1 MIRNAIITCLWLPA
15 FSAALSAQT
24 PKQPQQPPDFRG
36 GPPFGGPGQEDRKI
50 LNQFD
55 KDANSRLDKTERA
68 AAREF
73 LKQNPAQ
80 NRGGPMGG
88 RGRPGGPMGGPMQGE
103 TTAPQPGEKITPAD
117 VQPSAAPL
125 YDPNTLRT
133 LFFEFENADWE
144 AELEAFHG
152 TDVEVPA
159 KLTADGKV
167 YQGVGVR
174 FRGMSSY
181 MMVPSGR
188 KRSFNVSVDYTEKK
202 QRLGGVKTLNLLNC
216 NGDGSFLS
224 AALFSHLARKHLPA
238 PRVNLVRVVVN
249 GENWG
254 IYANQEQF
262 NKDFI
267 KANYGTTEGA
277 RWKVRGSPGGRGGLE
292 YLGDDP
298 APYRQRYEMKGGDDD
313 DWHALIRLCKT
324 LCQTPPD
331 KLEAAIAPILN
342 LDEALWFLTLDCGLI
357 NSDGYWTRASDYSIY
372 RDPTG
377 KFHVSPCDMNE
388 AFREPEGMGM
398 GGPGGPGGR
407 GGWGGRGVQW
417 PQDGDRREM
426 RPGGD
431 FPGGPQPPMG
441 PDAQPPANGERPN
454 IPTPPSGPGAD
465 NNADQRRINRP
476 RPEGVKLD
484 PLVGID
490 DETKPLRSKLLAVPA
505 LRERY
510 LANVRKFA
518 SEDLAWET
526 LGPVVASY
534 RKLLEPE
541 IAKDT
546 RKNSTTEE
554 FLKLTADT
562 PATAQA
568 EPAQPEPGAF
578 RRGPGRGGM
587 PIRSFADQRRAFL
600 LEKPKTETSQTER

>member
-1 MIRNAIITCLWLPA
+1 MIRTTLLTCLWLPA
-15 FSAALSAQT
+15 LTAALPAQT
-24 PKQPQQPPDFRG
+24 PEIPQAPDFRG
-36 GPPFGGPGQEDRKI
+36 GPPPGGPMQESRKI
-50 LNQFD
+50 LKQFD
-55 KDANSRLDKTERA
+55 KNSDSRLDQTERA

-88 RGRPGGPMGGPMQGE
+88 GRGRPGGPGPMGGD
-103 TTAPQPGEKITPAD
+103 TTPPTPGEKITPAN

-125 YDPNTLRT
+125 YDPKTLRT
-133 LFFEFENADWE
+133 LFLDFENADWE

-152 TDVEVPA
+152 TDVDVPA

-181 MMVPSGR
+181 MMVGTGR
-188 KRSFNVSVDYTEKK
+188 KRSFNVSIDHTEKK
-202 QRLGGVKTLNLLNC
+202 QRLGGVKTLNLLNS

-224 AALFSHLARKHLPA
+224 AALFSHLARKHMPA
-238 PRVNLVRVVVN
+238 PRVNLVRIVIN

-267 KANYGTTEGA
+267 KANYGTAEGA
-277 RWKVRGSPGGRGGLE
+277 RWKVSGSPNGRGGLD

-298 APYRQRYEMKGGDDD
+298 APYRQRYEMKGGDED

-331 KLEAAIAPILN
+331 KLEAAIAPILDLN
-342 LDEALWFLTLDCGLI
+342 EALWFLTLDCGLI

-388 AFREPEGMGM
+388 AFREPEGMG
-398 GGPGGPGGR
+398 GPGGR
-407 GGWGGRGVQW
+407 GGPGGFGGGPRG
-417 PQDGDRREM
+417 M
-426 RPGGD
+426 RPERG
-431 FPGGPQPPMG
+431 FPERPDAPQVPGNPQGTGTPQG
-441 PDAQPPANGERPN
+441 PDAQNPHPRPEQGFPTPPANGDQAPRPN
-454 IPTPPSGPGAD
+454 I
-465 NNADQRRINRP
+465 RP
-476 RPEGVKLD
+476 RAEGVKLD
-484 PLVGID
+484 PLVGLD
-490 DETKPLRSKLLAVPA
+490 DASKPLRSKLLAVPA

-510 LANVRKFA
+510 LANMRKFA
-518 SEDLAWET
+518 AEDLSWEQ
-526 LGPVVASY
+526 LGPVVAAY

-541 IAKDT
+541 VAKDT

-562 PATAQA
+562 PAESAT
-568 EPAQPEPGAF
+568 PAPAAAPDF
-578 RRGPGRGGM
+578 RRGPGHGGM
-587 PIRSFADQRRAFL
+587 PLRQFADQRRAFL
-600 LEKPKTETSQTER
+600 LERPKADTSTGKD